1 MVTRARDARN
11 ATRAGGIMAD
21 RDQTRRG
28 DKNSLKGMGNDL
40 KGKIKDAAGG
50 LTGDTSLQAEGKW
63 DQLKG
68 KAQKK
73 LGDVQRE
80 LDTDPDRDDTI

>member
-1 MVTRARDARN
+1 MSDQ
-11 ATRAGGIMAD
+11 D
-21 RDQTRRG
+21 RMRESD
-28 DKNSLKGMGNDL
+28 DNSLKGIGNDL
-40 KGKIKDAAGG
+40 KGKVKDAAGG

-73 LGDVQRE
+73 MGEIQR
-80 LDTDPDRDDTI
+80 DSVRQDDDNI

>member
-1 MVTRARDARN
+1 
-11 ATRAGGIMAD
+11 MAD

-28 DKNSLKGMGNDL
+28 DENSLKGMGNDL

-80 LDTDPDRDDTI
+80 MDSDPDRDDTI